1 MALVYL
7 GIGTNLGDKEG
18 NLNRAILLIQTR
30 IGEALNVSSF
40 YRSNPWG
47 FSSEN
52 SFLNGVLLI
61 DTSFSPSE
69 LLEKLKKI
77 EVRMGRIAK
86 TEDKYTDRVI
96 DIDILFYENRTIN
109 ERRLTI
115 PHPHIAQ
122 RGFVLVPL
130 AEIAPDLIHPVLQK
144 SILQLKDEWAKLN
157 DVSDYSDTSE

>member
-1 MALVYL
+1 MALVFL
-7 GIGTNLGDKEG
+7 GIGTNLGDKED

-30 IGEALNVSSF
+30 IGEVQNVSSF
-40 YRSNPWG
+40 YRSSPWG

-77 EVRMGRIAK
+77 EVKMGRIAK
-86 TEDKYTDRVI
+86 TDDKYTDRVI
-96 DIDILFYENRTIN
+96 DIDILFYENRRVS
-109 ERRLTI
+109 ERHLTI

-122 RGFVLVPL
+122 RGFVLIPL

-144 SILQLKDEWAKLN
+144 SILQLKDEWTKAN
-157 DVSDYSDTSE
+157 DQSDYSVTSE